1 MRLTKKQI
9 IKLIKES
16 LNDSQNPDNTIEKII
31 LKECLY
37 RLNYLKEFVTSFYL
51 FIDDLNYFI
60 DSYDEEIYAKM
71 EILDARLASEDFESV
86 SMELRNL
93 SELRKVLIDPAKIE
107 IMKFY
112 IHVKRLS
119 LQISK
124 CVQFLEAL
132 AGKVAKLST
141 DSIVW
146 CNSGKYDGYADANE
160 LIIANYSGDSGENIN
175 ILQYIIDTWDSQDFI
190 IGNVDGVAA
199 SILSQYNVSGLNT
212 NSKLDA
218 LVSFMDPGEAF
229 GEFNNSMAYMGFTED
244 RIEANLENIN
254 NLITQETPK
263 FISSYMGNIEEMI
276 FTLKEEKN
284 IEFENLLD
292 AYKSAD
298 NL

>member
-1 MRLTKKQI
+1 MRLTKKQV

-16 LNDSQNPDNTIEKII
+16 LNDSQNSDNTIEKII

-160 LIIANYSGDSGENIN
+160 FIIANYSGDSGENIN
-175 ILQYIIDTWDSQDFI
+175 ILQYIIDTWSSQDF
-190 IGNVDGVAA
+190 
-199 SILSQYNVSGLNT
+199 
-212 NSKLDA
+212 
-218 LVSFMDPGEAF
+218 SF
-229 GEFNNSMAYMGFTED
+229 
-244 RIEANLENIN
+244 
-254 NLITQETPK
+254 
-263 FISSYMGNIEEMI
+263 
-276 FTLKEEKN
+276 
-284 IEFENLLD
+284 
-292 AYKSAD
+292 
-298 NL
+298 